1 MDQREKTVKK
11 NYVYKGKI
19 INVRRDDALLPD
31 GRPCVRET
39 VEHPGGVAVLA
50 EYNGKIAFVRQFRY
64 PYGEVLLELPAGK
77 KEKGEQPA
85 ATALRELSEETGLL
99 AESVSFVAE
108 IYPTPGYTDERLFL
122 YRAEGV
128 TEGTSHPDDG
138 EFVSVE
144 WYTPQEAADM
154 IKSGIIKDAK
164 TVVLVLSCYKFD
176 N

>member
-31 GRPCVRET
+31 GRPCVREI
-39 VEHPGGVAVLA
+39 VEHPG
-50 EYNGKIAFVRQFRY
+50 
-64 PYGEVLLELPAGK
+64 EVILELPAGK